1 MKESGGASRFVI
13 LGMLSHTPLTG
24 YQIYKWIEHEYSHF
38 WQASFGQIY
47 PTLKQLADAGLVKSA
62 ETAQSKNGRGQIV
75 YSITDA
81 GRKTLRVW
89 LRKEPAVEK
98 LRYEILLKISF
109 GDQTESDV
117 LLKQLDDFIDRN
129 EAALTEMN
137 DALAMFDRFAGQPE
151 ADHIYSRLTALCGQY
166 HYSAMRD
173 WALEAKQILSKK
185 EVDLP

>member
-47 PTLKQLADAGLVKSA
+47 PTLKQLAGAGLVKNA

-75 YSITDA
+75 YSITNA
-81 GRKTLRVW
+81 GREALREW
-89 LRKEPAVEK
+89 LRKEPAVER
-98 LRYEILLKISF
+98 LRCEILLKVSF
-109 GDQTESDV
+109 GDQTEPEV
-117 LLKQLDDFIDRN
+117 LLRHLDDFISRN
-129 EAALTEMN
+129 EAALAEMN

-151 ADHIYSRLTALCGQY
+151 ADHTFSRLTALCGQY

-173 WALEAKQILSKK
+173 WAYQAQKILLKK